1 VKNVHKL
8 TEGAILLA
16 SMAALILIS
25 IYVPLVGGI
34 VTIAIPLPFILFSAK
49 NNVKMI
55 TAFVVAAIFISF
67 FAGSLRGL
75 ALMLIHGSAGVVI
88 GYLLQKNRSRNVI
101 LMAST
106 LTLAIGMVIFY
117 SASAAFFQMDIL
129 HELKTSVT
137 ESIKQS
143 EVVLKAQGQED
154 QIEKLQEQG
163 TLMVKQITTI
173 APTALIFAAVAASF
187 VIQWISFPVIKRFGV
202 KVKPWGSFRNLSL
215 PKSLLWY
222 YLIALGAMLLFHPH
236 EGTYMYSVLI
246 NVRAVLE
253 TLIIVQGLA
262 FLFYIFHQR
271 SVAKGLGVLVV
282 ILTLMIPI
290 VRYIIMILGI
300 TDLGFDFRKQFE
312 KKE

>member
-1 VKNVHKL
+1 MKNVHKL

-25 IYVPLVGGI
+25 TYVPIVGGLVVI
-34 VTIAIPLPFILFSAK
+34 TIPIPFILFSAK
-49 NNVKMI
+49 NNIKMI
-55 TAFVVAAIFISF
+55 TAFCIAAIFISF

-88 GYLLQKNRSRNVI
+88 GYLVQKNKSRNFI
-101 LMAST
+101 LLAST
-106 LTLAIGMVIFY
+106 LILTIGMVIFY
-117 SASAAFFQMDIL
+117 SVSAAFFQLDII
-129 HELKTSVT
+129 HELKTSVN
-137 ESIKQS
+137 ESMKQS
-143 EVVLKAQGQED
+143 EEILKTQGQEA

-163 TLMVKQITTI
+163 NQMINQITTL
-173 APTALIFAAVAASF
+173 APSYLIFTAVSAAF
-187 VIQWISFPVIKRFGV
+187 FIQWISFPVVKRFGV
-202 KVKPWGSFRNLSL
+202 NVQPWGSFRNLSL

-236 EGTYMYSVLI
+236 EDTYLYSVLI
-246 NVRAVLE
+246 NAKYLLE
-253 TLIIVQGLA
+253 ILLTVQGLA